1 MQNYVD
7 VGASSGVRGGGRGAD
22 VGISHINHSALCGT
36 DTGKSIVSG
45 LMCALCN
52 IMASDAAIKPP
63 C

>member
-7 VGASSGVRGGGRGAD
+7 VGASSGVRGGGREAD
-22 VGISHINHSALCGT
+22 VGIPISITLPCGT
-36 DTGKSIVSG
+36 DAGKSIVSG
-45 LMCALCN
+45 LMCASCN

>member
-1 MQNYVD
+1 MWTLVPLVEFE
-7 VGASSGVRGGGRGAD
+7 VGSAGRTLAYP
-22 VGISHINHSALCGT
+22 ISITLPCGT
-36 DTGKSIVSG
+36 DAGKSTVSG

>member
-22 VGISHINHSALCGT
+22 VGISHTNHSTLWAVS
-36 DTGKSIVSG
+36 GKSIVSG

-52 IMASDAAIKPP
+52 IIASDAAIKPP

>member
-1 MQNYVD
+1 MEFEV
-7 VGASSGVRGGGRGAD
+7 VGAGRTLAYP
-22 VGISHINHSALCGT
+22 IAITLPCGT
-36 DTGKSIVSG
+36 DAGKSIVSG